1 MDTCAGNPKGVSRLL
16 RPLIR
21 GGGRRGGG
29 RPILS
34 LGLEREG
41 LEEMSIGT
49 CVEELGPTN
58 GSAVDCCAVSASDW
72 LEFGESGR
80 RLLRGDGVLK
90 ICDILT
96 HGGEW
101 GGGEVVLVRG

>member
-41 LEEMSIGT
+41 LEEMSVGT
-49 CVEELGPTN
+49 CVEELGP
-58 GSAVDCCAVSASDW
+58 
-72 LEFGESGR
+72 
-80 RLLRGDGVLK
+80 
-90 ICDILT
+90 
-96 HGGEW
+96 
-101 GGGEVVLVRG
+101 